1 MDFYQLVVPD
11 ALNLEGETR
20 EASPEVTYLSN
31 FSTPNLSVQIFYY
44 PAYIHLTLRF

>member
-20 EASPEVTYLSN
+20 EASPEVTYHFTSQY
-31 FSTPNLSVQIFYY
+31 T
-44 PAYIHLTLRF
+44 